1 MTETDGLPTQY
12 DVAVVGAGPA
22 GVSAAINVRNR
33 GRSVLLLGGQ
43 APFGRV
49 NGPHEVGNYAGFPAA
64 KGDDIV
70 AAFRRHLEA
79 FEVAVTPDRVSKIVA
94 DGDGSGDDGYV
105 LFGSGE
111 FYRAKTVVLATGV
124 VLDATIDGEDD
135 LVGQGVSYCVTCDGR
150 LFAGRRVVF
159 ISYGPPGEDEAAEL
173 AEAFGVDVTYLP
185 QYGGEYRLPA
195 SVHVRAGEKP
205 ERLARADDG
214 VHVSLGGRRAPARPP
229 ATPSSPATPRS
240 SPTPSSSTGRPSR
253 PARSSTASRPT
264 ARTWSSTCTCARR
277 SPACSPPATARAART
292 RSPRPS
298 ARARSRRSPPCGC
311 CASAPTP
318 PPDRAGGG
326 PIWPCEPS
334 MAPTRVPSKAPT
346 RVPSRCHPRLTPPND
361 IPPRPSRVGAD
372 GTGEASGS
380 GGPAGR
386 GHVGG
391 SGRGVESRP

>member
-1 MTETDGLPTQY
+1 MTETDSLPTQY
-12 DVAVVGAGPA
+12 DVAVAGAGPA

-195 SVHVRAGEKP
+195 SVRVRAGEKP

-214 VHVSLGGRRAPARPP
+214 VHVSLRVAAGSG
-229 ATPSSPATPRS
+229 
-240 SPTPSSSTGRPSR
+240 
-253 PARSSTASRPT
+253 
-264 ARTWSSTCTCARR
+264 
-277 SPACSPPATARAART
+277 ATAAEAAGHAELAGHSALVADAVFFYREAVAPRTLLDGLQADGPHLVVDLHMRTSVPGVFAAGDCAGGPYQVAKAVGQGQVAALSAVRLLRERAD
-292 RSPRPS
+292 
-298 ARARSRRSPPCGC
+298 
-311 CASAPTP
+311 ASA
-318 PPDRAGGG
+318 
-326 PIWPCEPS
+326 
-334 MAPTRVPSKAPT
+334 
-346 RVPSRCHPRLTPPND
+346 
-361 IPPRPSRVGAD
+361 
-372 GTGEASGS
+372 
-380 GGPAGR
+380 
-386 GHVGG
+386 
-391 SGRGVESRP
+391 

>member
-1 MTETDGLPTQY
+1 VTETDSLPTQY

-70 AAFRRHLEA
+70 VAFRRHLEA

-111 FYRAKTVVLATGV
+111 FYRARTVVLATGV

-159 ISYGPPGEDEAAEL
+159 ISYGPPGEAEAAEL

-185 QYGGEYRLPA
+185 QYGGECRLPA
-195 SVHVRAGEKP
+195 SVRVRAGEKP
-205 ERLARADDG
+205 ERLTRADDG
-214 VHVSLGGRRAPARPP
+214 VHVSLQGAAGPGATGAAAEAGHSELVADAVFFHREAVAPRTLLDGLQADGPHLVVNLHMRTSVPGVFAAGDCAGGPYQVAKAVGQGQVAALSAVRLLRERAD
-229 ATPSSPATPRS
+229 
-240 SPTPSSSTGRPSR
+240 
-253 PARSSTASRPT
+253 
-264 ARTWSSTCTCARR
+264 
-277 SPACSPPATARAART
+277 
-292 RSPRPS
+292 
-298 ARARSRRSPPCGC
+298 
-311 CASAPTP
+311 ASA
-318 PPDRAGGG
+318 
-326 PIWPCEPS
+326 
-334 MAPTRVPSKAPT
+334 
-346 RVPSRCHPRLTPPND
+346 
-361 IPPRPSRVGAD
+361 
-372 GTGEASGS
+372 
-380 GGPAGR
+380 
-386 GHVGG
+386 
-391 SGRGVESRP
+391 